1 MKRCAREDRL
11 TPFLLGDLPEA
22 EAAEFRQHLAHCDAC
37 QQLARELEPI
47 LSTLRTALA
56 KDASNEPHL
65 DSSRHEKLLAVQ
77 PRSPWLG
84 YVINR
89 KKHFAHWAAQPRPW
103 LRVAACIIVVTGI
116 FAGIII
122 GGAQQVIKTARC
134 RAGARLGLDLNPKEA
149 IDAVNCP
156 AAVGMAKPAEEKTEI
171 FNCLVSGTPA
181 SSGGDALKDI
191 SDARAQCDP
200 FAAPAAAAVKVDAE
214 AWAAPNRA
222 YYYSDYAQPGAA
234 PAAAATPAP
243 TVTRLGS
250 GYATAGK
257 DKSASPYGR
266 PDGAADMP
274 QPVAEAGRKM
284 DAKYKNE
291 VCKNPTTPKNPSS
304 SFAHGA
310 NAQTAWNGTPPVMGR
325 MVDKAEQVDTIQEAQ
340 QSLAKAANEPGD
352 GFETVAG
359 GIGLGTGDPD
369 LVDKGFEIGPAVKD
383 RLVMKGLYSSRTAGG
398 RMGALSKWGSA
409 DDEQTKNGESEK
421 RAVEKLQDRD
431 AKDQS
436 YAFAGYYQ
444 PAADYKKAA
453 PRLRSAENRQAQAAV
468 TMNVDKSMYEDGDG
482 ISDLVTTDPIGGSGE
497 VVEMAM
503 QDQQAAQEMPQDIDR
518 RLKANATAKP
528 GQLTEKFGRLPVA
541 QMQQAAASQ
550 DAARS
555 PKQPR
560 AKAHSLNPFVVTAG
574 NKFSTF
580 GIDVSTASYT
590 LTRAALRNGQLPE
603 PDVVRTEAIINS
615 FDFGDVA
622 PEKAM
627 FRIYLEGAPSPFG
640 EPGLTLLRIGVKG
653 KHFGREEQRASVLT
667 FLIDTSGSM
676 DQPDRIGRARLAL
689 KLLLDQLAPVD
700 RVQIV
705 AFDNQSRVV
714 LGPTPATEKAKI
726 LAAFD
731 HLQCNGSTNLEDGMR
746 QAYQQA
752 AHAFMPGAENRILL
766 ISDGVANLGSDN
778 AQDIL
783 KQIEKFRHQGI
794 SFSVYGV
801 GQGSYDDAMLQDLAN
816 KGDGVYRFLDSDE
829 EVRRAFVDDLA
840 ATLNTIATDVKIQV
854 EWSPDAVKRY
864 RQLGYE
870 SRALT
875 AEQFRDDSVTAGGV
889 GSGQA
894 VTAMYELDLTP
905 GIKRLP
911 LGTVH
916 VRYRR
921 ADTHAV
927 EEIEQPITA
936 ECIVSNI
943 QKTRS
948 QFRLAVSAAAF
959 AEMLRGSQYV
969 SGYKYSDVAQMLRP
983 VALDLS
989 LDQRVKELLSLVE
1002 NADALS
1008 R

>member
-1 MKRCAREDRL
+1 MKRCMHEDRL
-11 TPFLLGDLPEA
+11 TPFLLGDLPDL
-22 EAAEFRQHLAHCDAC
+22 EAAEFRQHLAHCPVC
-37 QQLARELEPI
+37 QKLARELEPV
-47 LSTLRTALA
+47 LTTLRTALA
-56 KDASNEPHL
+56 KDATTAPQL
-65 DSSRHEKLLAVQ
+65 DASRHEKLLAVQ
-77 PRSPWLG
+77 PRQPWLG

-89 KKHFAHWAAQPRPW
+89 RKHIIHWAMQPKPW
-103 LRVAACIIVVTGI
+103 LRVAACLLVGVGFVSIVI
-116 FAGIII
+116 
-122 GGAQQVIKTARC
+122 
-134 RAGARLGLDLNPKEA
+134 LGLVSSFGSTRGAKFDGPDDYCVVRPPPPAPELDKLSEEESA
-149 IDAVNCP
+149 IGCADGVR
-156 AAVGMAKPAEEKTEI
+156 VSSLSQEKTEI
-171 FNCLVSGTPA
+171 FNNLATEMPKSIDYSYDLADV
-181 SSGGDALKDI
+181 
-191 SDARAQCDP
+191 SDARAQCDS
-200 FAAPAAAAVKVDAE
+200 FASTAPVAAAA
-214 AWAAPNRA
+214 
-222 YYYSDYAQPGAA
+222 
-234 PAAAATPAP
+234 PAP
-243 TVTRLGS
+243 TVS
-250 GYATAGK
+250 IVGYATLGK
-257 DKSASPYGR
+257 DKSAPGDLSFKRDR
-266 PDGAADMP
+266 PI
-274 QPVAEAGRKM
+274 VREERKAEAM
-284 DAKYKNE
+284 DAI
-291 VCKNPTTPKNPSS
+291 
-304 SFAHGA
+304 H
-310 NAQTAWNGTPPVMGR
+310 
-325 MVDKAEQVDTIQEAQ
+325 EAQ
-340 QSLAKAANEPGD
+340 QSLAEAANAPG
-352 GFETVAG
+352 E
-359 GIGLGTGDPD
+359 GIGHFGRGDPN
-369 LVDKGFEIGPAVKD
+369 LADKGFEMGPVVKG
-383 RLVMKGLYSSRTAGG
+383 RLVSKGLYASRTADGRVGTRDRWGAGG
-398 RMGALSKWGSA
+398 GDDGAVADMEKRQDGDVKDKMVSVAGCVQSVSDNKKTSSGMRAELAAATPPPCAAPVASWAKPMSCTTPVAGVDFVSYVETASSA
-409 DDEQTKNGESEK
+409 DVS
-421 RAVEKLQDRD
+421 RAPKL
-431 AKDQS
+431 
-436 YAFAGYYQ
+436 
-444 PAADYKKAA
+444 
-453 PRLRSAENRQAQAAV
+453 
-468 TMNVDKSMYEDGDG
+468 
-482 ISDLVTTDPIGGSGE
+482 
-497 VVEMAM
+497 
-503 QDQQAAQEMPQDIDR
+503 
-518 RLKANATAKP
+518 
-528 GQLTEKFGRLPVA
+528 
-541 QMQQAAASQ
+541 
-550 DAARS
+550 
-555 PKQPR
+555 PR
-560 AKAHSLNPFVVTAG
+560 AKAHSLNPFVVTAD

-590 LTRAALRNGQLPE
+590 LTRAALRAGRLPD

-615 FDFGDVA
+615 FDFGDIA

-676 DQPDRIGRARLAL
+676 AQPDRIGRARLAL
-689 KLLLDQLAPVD
+689 RLLLDQLAPAD

-705 AFDNQSRVV
+705 AFDNHSRVV

-752 AHAFMPGAENRILL
+752 AHAFVPGAENRILL

-905 GIKRLP
+905 GIKRAP
-911 LGTVH
+911 LGVVH

-921 ADTHAV
+921 ADTHVV

-936 ECIVSNI
+936 ECIAASI

-969 SGYKYSDVAQMLRP
+969 SGQKYSDVAQMLRP